1 MRRLLA
7 LGFSLALATVF
18 LSAQSGLSD
27 DEANKLISQLRN
39 TPASHV
45 GSSLPSVPFSEWL
58 ASQAGKDA
66 DIVWAL
72 RIPQDPSVGPLM
84 LEAGISYERQP
95 ALVIMIEAS
104 KRKNRY
110 AI

>member
-1 MRRLLA
+1 M
-7 LGFSLALATVF
+7 ALATLF

-58 ASQAGKDA
+58 ASQAGNDA
-66 DIVWAL
+66 DIVWLARVL
-72 RIPQDPSVGPLM
+72 EDPSAGPLM
-84 LEAGISYERQP
+84 IEADISYHRQP
-95 ALVIMIEAS
+95 GLVIMIAVS
-104 KRKNRY
+104 KRKSGT
-110 AI
+110 

>member
-1 MRRLLA
+1 
-7 LGFSLALATVF
+7 
-18 LSAQSGLSD
+18 
-27 DEANKLISQLRN
+27 
-39 TPASHV
+39 
-45 GSSLPSVPFSEWL
+45 
-58 ASQAGKDA
+58 
-66 DIVWAL
+66 
-72 RIPQDPSVGPLM
+72 M